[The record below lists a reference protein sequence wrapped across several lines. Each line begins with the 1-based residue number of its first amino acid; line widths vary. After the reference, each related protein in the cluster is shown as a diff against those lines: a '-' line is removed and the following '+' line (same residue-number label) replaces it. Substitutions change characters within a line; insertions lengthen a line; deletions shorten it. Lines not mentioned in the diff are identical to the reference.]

1 MRAYNHTCVSI
12 YYIHTYQYIYTH
24 IYALIHVQQQEESSV
39 LQPPH
44 PPQLPMGAPLLSPG
58 MSHCIGCC
66 FVSEKAIGEM
76 ND

>member
-1 MRAYNHTCVSI
+1 MCI
-12 YYIHTYQYIYTH
+12 YILYTHIPVYIHTYICTYSCAAAGGEQCVT
-24 IYALIHVQQQEESSV
+24 A
-39 LQPPH
+39 PH

-66 FVSEKAIGEM
+66 FVSEKAIGGM